1 MKCPECK
8 SDHINKNGHRGQK
21 QNYICVNCGRQFI
34 HSYET
39 KGYSDDVKRTC
50 LKMYVNGLG
59 FRGIERVTGVSRTT
73 IMDWVKQV
81 GKLLPDSYNPETIPE
96 VGELDELETFV
107 GQKKN
112 KIWIGT
118 AVDHFRD
125 GILGWVIGDYSAETF
140 QRLWQAIS
148 FWQCYFWVS
157 DGNPVYPIF
166 IPDGDQIVSK
176 TYRTRVEGENTR
188 LRHYNRPSSSSDSLL
203 FKMCQNVRKF
213 PTASNS
219 LP

>member
-1 MKCPECK
+1 LPFLTFLL
-8 SDHINKNGHRGQK
+8 SSLSIST
-21 QNYICVNCGRQFI
+21 Y
-34 HSYET
+34 Y
-39 KGYSDDVKRTC
+39 KGEMLPTC
-50 LKMYVNGLG
+50 LKMYVNGLE

-125 GILGWVIGDYSAETF
+125 GILGWVIGGLARRVPSAT
-140 QRLWQAIS
+140 
-148 FWQCYFWVS
+148 
-157 DGNPVYPIF
+157 
-166 IPDGDQIVSK
+166 
-176 TYRTRVEGENTR
+176 
-188 LRHYNRPSSSSDSLL
+188 
-203 FKMCQNVRKF
+203 
-213 PTASNS
+213 
-219 LP
+219 

>member
-34 HSYET
+34 HSQET
-39 KGYSDDVKRTC
+39 KGYSDDVKRSC
-50 LKMYVNGLG
+50 LKMQVNGLG

-112 KIWIGT
+112 KIWLWT

-125 GILGWVIGDYSAETF
+125 GILGWVIGGLARRVPSATQCRHISTF
-140 QRLWQAIS
+140 MASYLILAM
-148 FWQCYFWVS
+148 
-157 DGNPVYPIF
+157 
-166 IPDGDQIVSK
+166 
-176 TYRTRVEGENTR
+176 
-188 LRHYNRPSSSSDSLL
+188 L
-203 FKMCQNVRKF
+203 FLGK
-213 PTASNS
+213 
-219 LP
+219 

>member
-1 MKCPECK
+1 
-8 SDHINKNGHRGQK
+8 
-21 QNYICVNCGRQFI
+21 
-34 HSYET
+34 
-39 KGYSDDVKRTC
+39 
-50 LKMYVNGLG
+50 MYVNGLG

-112 KIWIGT
+112 KIWLWT